1 MQLEREL
8 DDRNMTAGC
17 KLHQPMCRSHYDAS
31 VHDNGIVLARVRPGI
46 RPQDSRS
53 SLPDEVSNESCMR
66 VSNERLSTGSVV
78 I

>member
-8 DDRNMTAGC
+8 DDGNMTAGC
-17 KLHQPMCRSHYDAS
+17 KLHQPMRRSHYDAS

-46 RPQDSRS
+46 RPPDSRS
-53 SLPDEVSNESCMR
+53 TRRSPNESRMR